1 MSFIQVPIGKGIG
14 KFPKLRF
21 SQPEFEKKS
30 TISSIPQS
38 DLQFLRGLAEDSR
51 IVVQTNT
58 GTTSGDMITI
68 TPDTGTTFF
77 FLGASVT
84 NTDGAA
90 AGTFQL
96 TNDGTIRDFV
106 QIAFGDNHTFT
117 LPIDRIVGNMSRSFI
132 LEALTANVNSLTTL
146 YGWNENTERI
156 S

>member
-1 MSFIQVPIGKGIG
+1 MTQVPLGQAIV
-14 KFPKLRF
+14 KFPNIRF
-21 SQPEFEKKS
+21 SKPEFEKKKD
-30 TISSIPQS
+30 ISSIPQS
-38 DLQFLRGLAEDSR
+38 DLQFLRALAEDSR
-51 IVVQTNT
+51 IVIQTNI

-84 NTDGAA
+84 NTDGVTT
-90 AGTFQL
+90 GTFQL

-106 QIAFGDNHTFT
+106 ELPTGENHTFT
-117 LPIDRIVGNMSRSFI
+117 LPIDRLVGNMSRSFI
-132 LEALTANVNSLTTL
+132 LEALTADVNSLTTL